1 MLFFLVVR
9 GALGVTQS
17 TFLHLSQIVHRNV
30 QARGA

>member
-1 MLFFLVVR
+1 MLFFVDCGGLE
-9 GALGVTQS
+9 ATQS